1 MALTPAEAYDI
12 LKEGLKLVEP
22 AVFSPEYKEEIYCNV
37 PVLKDE
43 KDSRIKP
50 MNKTLMRMNAE
61 KLASGSYQIV
71 MTTYMPVAG
80 NDLRWPVETFSDAAF
95 DISAI
100 ASMTASIFSEEEDR
114 DRPPYPMPEEMKKKL
129 DRAIKSLRATKY
141 ENPNVD
147 LIREVVDW
155 ARQEEGLKP
164 ENLLNG
170 IRDVHQPCVR
180 RGVIFTKER
189 EEPDA
194 PIVFHEIWGGAGS
207 VIATSQVAL
216 IDNEQKLKDG
226 SWLENF
232 YVKSRYTFPEKNDKE
247 NIFGKYKA
255 PKP

>member
-1 MALTPAEAYDI
+1 MSITPAEAYDV

-22 AVFSPEYKEEIYCNV
+22 AVFSPEYKEELYCNV
-37 PVLKDE
+37 PILKGE
-43 KDSRIKP
+43 KDRRIKQ
-50 MNKTLMRMNAE
+50 MDKVLGQMDAE
-61 KLASGSYQIV
+61 KLASGTYQIV

-100 ASMTASIFSEEEDR
+100 ASMTGSIFSEEEDR
-114 DRPPYPMPEEMKKKL
+114 DRPPYPMPEEIKEKL
-129 DRAIKSLRATKY
+129 DRATKSLRATKY

-170 IRDVHQPCVR
+170 IRDVHRPCVR
-180 RGVIFTKER
+180 RGVVFTKER
-189 EEPDA
+189 EELDA
-194 PIVFHEIWGGAGS
+194 PILFHEIWGGAGS
-207 VIATSQVAL
+207 VMATSQAL

-232 YVKSRYTFPEKNDKE
+232 CLKSRYTFPEKNDKE
-247 NIFGKYKA
+247 HIFVKYKA
-255 PKP
+255 PKL